1 MMLLLL
7 MLLLLV
13 LLVRRPCLSCRVR
26 WHICPHPNP
35 QALVLLRY
43 LLVLPPCLLPVRL
56 RLPYPLVLLLHLTV
70 LPEEPPPPPPSLCL
84 ACLLDCPHL
93 RLRLHWAA

>member
-1 MMLLLL
+1 

-13 LLVRRPCLSCRVR
+13 LLLPRPCLSCRVR
-26 WHICPHPNP
+26 WHRCPRPNR

-56 RLPYPLVLLLHLTV
+56 RLRLPYPPELLLHLV
-70 LPEEPPPPPPSLCL
+70 LPEDPPPPPPSLSL
-84 ACLLDCPHL
+84 YPACLLDCLHL
-93 RLRLHWAA
+93 HLHWAA